1 MDIKEEGR
9 FKMNPPIRSAADR
22 DALVEGLQDGTI
34 DVVATDHAP
43 HTADEKARGLAGS
56 AMGVVGLETSFAV
69 VYSHLVKKGIIS
81 LEKAV
86 EVMAEAPRKI
96 FSLGGGLNEGECA
109 DIAVFDLN
117 AEFDVD
123 PETFLSKGRSTPF
136 EGWHLW
142 GECCLTMVDGK
153 VVYEK

>member
-1 MDIKEEGR
+1 
-9 FKMNPPIRSAADR
+9 
-22 DALVEGLQDGTI
+22 
-34 DVVATDHAP
+34 
-43 HTADEKARGLAGS
+43 
-56 AMGVVGLETSFAV
+56 
-69 VYSHLVKKGIIS
+69 
-81 LEKAV
+81 
-86 EVMAEAPRKI
+86 MAEAPRKI